1 MASLDDGNVDDLAP
15 GSSPTSATTPPCS
28 DVPANTPWR
37 IASLARSSPGA
48 LAYHMPITPSY
59 VQSDSVLASW
69 LPITAVAAN
78 SSLAPGL
85 AHDRQVGDGA
95 GGALDLVA
103 EGADRRALVA
113 RHERGGVQTAAAVAA
128 DLVEWQPGDR
138 LEAGQEDPAVL
149 ESVSIGQL
157 VSGELGL
164 LDHVGH

>member
-1 MASLDDGNVDDLAP
+1 M
-15 GSSPTSATTPPCS
+15 
-28 DVPANTPWR
+28 
-37 IASLARSSPGA
+37 ASLARSSPGA

-59 VQSDSVLASW
+59 VQSGSVLASW

-78 SSLAPGL
+78 SSLAPG

-95 GGALDLVA
+95 GRALDLVA
-103 EGADRRALVA
+103 KHPDRRTLVA
-113 RHERGGVQTAAAVAA
+113 GHERGGVETGATVDA

-157 VSGELGL
+157 VSGELGR
-164 LDHVGH
+164 